1 MANGHGGPRQ
11 GTPGKTYGNRRD
23 LMNNYRSSADT
34 AKRGLVG
41 NIMGDVGPAFTA
53 PARGFP
59 AGGGDVRKQGAVGTV
74 MGDVG
79 PAFTAGERGF
89 NRPTDRP
96 GQHVMAGAPMGPGG
110 GPADHGLPMAG
121 PMNDFA
127 DKLRGLYLADPD
139 PGLAEIISLI
149 NDGWM

>member
-11 GTPGKTYGNRRD
+11 GTPGKSYGNRTD

-41 NIMGDVGPAFTA
+41 NI
-53 PARGFP
+53 
-59 AGGGDVRKQGAVGTV
+59 

-121 PMNDFA
+121 PSNDFA